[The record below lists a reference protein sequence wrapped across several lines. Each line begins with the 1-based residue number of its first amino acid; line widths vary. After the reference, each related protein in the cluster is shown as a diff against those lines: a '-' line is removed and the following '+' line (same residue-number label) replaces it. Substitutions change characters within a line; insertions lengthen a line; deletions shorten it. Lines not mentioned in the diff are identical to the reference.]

1 VKENDLNGL
10 IDLISHPAAVML
22 YHWMRP
28 DFNSVS
34 LEFKTQD
41 CQLLA
46 SLLPDDFDA
55 YRGYLMIS
63 IGTEIY
69 QFTPNGI
76 STVREALHSKIG
88 GKWKRPARF

>member
-1 VKENDLNGL
+1 MKENDLNGL
-10 IDLISHPAAVML
+10 LNTISHPAAVML

-41 CQLLA
+41 SRLLA
-46 SLLPDDFDA
+46 SLLPDD
-55 YRGYLMIS
+55 YLI
-63 IGTEIY
+63 ITVGTEVF

-76 STVREALHSKIG
+76 RAVREALHSKIG
-88 GKWKRPARF
+88 SK